1 MNSIPVIMFSAWSGT
16 GKTTIIEQLI
26 TSLKQAGLR
35 VAAVKHDAHEFEI
48 DREGKDSWRFS
59 HAGADI
65 TVIQSQQKT
74 ALIEQRSL
82 SLSDTLSMLHD
93 VDIILAEGYN
103 DLPVLSA
110 SSNCPD
116 KDSAV
121 PSFADCPDADPA
133 MPAVIG
139 CSAQELAASARHAT
153 DNFRFYRIGISRL
166 ATGKGL
172 RTPASDCI
180 AIMTDDPALFA
191 YPTLIADPALSVP
204 AGAKVF
210 ALDDIAGMTN
220 FLIELL

>member
-48 DREGKDSWRFS
+48 DRGGKDSWRFS

-103 DLPVLSA
+103 DFPVLSA
-110 SSNCPD
+110 SSN
-116 KDSAV
+116 
-121 PSFADCPDADPA
+121 CPDADPA

-172 RTPASDCI
+172 RTPASDCS
-180 AIMTDDPALFA
+180 AIMTDDPALFSD
-191 YPTLIADPALSVP
+191 PTLSASAETR
-204 AGAKVF
+204 VF
-210 ALDDIAGMTN
+210 ALDDIAGVTR
-220 FLIELL
+220 FLLELL

>member
-59 HAGADI
+59 HAGADV
-65 TVIQSQQKT
+65 TVILSRQKT

-82 SLSDTLSMLHD
+82 SLSDALSMIHD

-103 DLPVLSA
+103 DVSATSSSADCSDADLTIA
-110 SSNCPD
+110 SSSCPSD
-116 KDSAV
+116 IAGD
-121 PSFADCPDADPA
+121 
-133 MPAVIG
+133 
-139 CSAQELAASARHAT
+139 
-153 DNFRFYRIGISRL
+153 FRFYRIGVSRV
-166 ATGKGL
+166 ATGKSL

-191 YPTLIADPALSVP
+191 DPAHIADPALSVSSET
-204 AGAKVF
+204 KVF
-210 ALDDIAGMTN
+210 ALDDVAGMTG
-220 FLIELL
+220 FLLALL